1 MHNVGEVAHV
11 SDNVKYGVVYET
23 VVIAQGVVEIDKNH
37 IVLSL
42 NTVEKYKRLWKTIYK
57 ELDDN

>member
-23 VVIAQGVVEIDKNH
+23 VVIAQGVVEIDK
-37 IVLSL
+37 IILFYL
-42 NTVEKYKRLWKTIYK
+42 
-57 ELDDN
+57 